1 MFKMYAWAHAQH
13 IALEKY
19 LRSQYLINIRD
30 EQYRRILD
38 IIEYN
43 RRQRHDLRHHLL
55 TLQGLW
61 ENGETE
67 KARDYLSRYLVET
80 DSIHVENFCSNPII
94 SAFFLNDAVKT
105 IINRDHEHLSAA
117 EHVQMNEAVCF
128 GSAFRCLQRIFQ
140 KIFGQ
145 NGKIGILYGERIR
158 NMNMGG
164 QFYAAFTGKREI
176 MAYQHIDDRIRTEI
190 FDMDTVCF
198 HQIRCS

>member
-1 MFKMYAWAHAQH
+1 MRFLAHPIQH
-13 IALEKY
+13 DGGMKRHGIVGKSRAAPVPFRNLMQDRKNESVVFRFYGEIA
-19 LRSQYLINIRD
+19 
-30 EQYRRILD
+30 
-38 IIEYN
+38 
-43 RRQRHDLRHHLL
+43 
-55 TLQGLW
+55 
-61 ENGETE
+61 
-67 KARDYLSRYLVET
+67 
-80 DSIHVENFCSNPII
+80 

-198 HQIRCS
+198 HQIAGKIVPCLFGFPVFPKSLQSEKMMPKIMALPAVIFNNV